1 MLALPL
7 LLLAASPLAIA
18 SSSSSSVSATPT
30 PLPASTSSKRG
41 ISARLSYGPGEAR
54 RVKGYAKAKRDVIP
68 PRMRHRQKR
77 HSGGLSDA
85 AGGSSVLEARA
96 DDEGLPPSWLLWAGA
111 RVDSKYNAGGGGFAA
126 AYAVEL
132 TKRATNGE
140 VTNHN
145 LDTSYSATVNVGTP
159 AQALDIVLDT
169 GSSDLWVADESCTTG
184 ACTSMSTYDA
194 SSSSSHVNVS
204 STFSIEYGSGTA
216 AGNLVQDLVTLGGF
230 SVASQTFAS
239 CNEVSTGLLST
250 GVSGIMGLS
259 WQALA
264 YSKATPWWI
273 TLAKSSSWSE
283 PLFAFHLARYR
294 NVANASPVEPDGGVA
309 TFGFLDSSL
318 YSGDI
323 TYTSVSSDAQ
333 YWQIPMDK
341 MTMQGKTVSLGS
353 SNMAAIDTG
362 TTLIGGPEAIITA
375 IYANIP
381 GSQRM
386 TGSYAPYFAY
396 PCDTNVDFEIT
407 FGGFTIKITDQDFNL
422 GRYTSDQS
430 MCTGAAYVQSL
441 SSSSPIQWIVGDAA
455 IKNTYTVFR
464 YSPAAVGFASLA
476 SDVTSSEAA
485 QSTTIPDASA
495 IQATS
500 VPASIA
506 SKTASAASASLTSAN
521 GASASGS
528 SSVSQTATEGTP
540 HVVTATEAAGSGS
553 NGNAASTSV
562 GSSADGGASTTG
574 GSNSSG
580 LAVRGVPSV
589 SSTLAA
595 VLFVMLGSA
604 MTML

>member
-7 LLLAASPLAIA
+7 FLLAASPLALA
-18 SSSSSSVSATPT
+18 STSSAPAAPT
-30 PLPASTSSKRG
+30 SLPASASSKRG
-41 ISARLSYGPGEAR
+41 ISAKLSHGPGEVR
-54 RVKGYAKAKRDVIP
+54 RAKGYAKAKRDAVS

-77 HSGGLSDA
+77 HSGRSRDVGS
-85 AGGSSVLEARA
+85 GSSSGSLEARA

-132 TKRATNGE
+132 TKRATTGE

-184 ACTSMSTYDA
+184 ACTSMTTYDA
-194 SSSSSHVNVS
+194 SSSTSHVNVS

-216 AGNLVQDLVTLGGF
+216 SGNLVQDLVTLGGF

-239 CNEVSTGLLST
+239 CDEVSTGLLST

-333 YWQIPMDK
+333 YWQIPMDS

-381 GSQRM
+381 GSERM

-396 PCDTNVDFEIT
+396 PCDTSVDFEIT

-476 SDVTSSEAA
+476 GDITFSEAA

-500 VPASIA
+500 VPASVT
-506 SKTASAASASLTSAN
+506 SRTASAASASLTSSSS
-521 GASASGS
+521 GASAS

-540 HVVTATEAAGSGS
+540 HVVTATAAAVSGS
-553 NGNAASTSV
+553 NGDAASTS
-562 GSSADGGASTTG
+562 GSSTAASTTA

-580 LAVRGVPSV
+580 MAVRGLPSF
-589 SSTLAA
+589 SSTITA
-595 VLFVMLGSA
+595 VLFVMIGSVV
-604 MTML
+604 TML

>member
-1 MLALPL
+1 MLALHL
-7 LLLAASPLAIA
+7 FLLAASSPLALA
-18 SSSSSSVSATPT
+18 SSSSAPAAPTSLPTSASS
-30 PLPASTSSKRG
+30 SSNRG
-41 ISARLSYGPGEAR
+41 ISARLSHGPGQIR
-54 RVKGYAKAKRDVIP
+54 RAKGYAKAKRDAVP

-77 HSGGLSDA
+77 HSGGLDN
-85 AGGSSVLEARA
+85 GGNGVLEARA
-96 DDEGLPPSWLLWAGA
+96 DEEGLPPSWLLWAGA

-184 ACTSMSTYDA
+184 ACTGMSTYDA

-216 AGNLVQDLVTLGGF
+216 SGNLVQDLVTLGGF
-230 SVASQTFAS
+230 SVASQTFAA
-239 CNEVSTGLLST
+239 CNEVSSGLLST

-381 GSQRM
+381 GSERM

-396 PCDTNVDFEIT
+396 PCDTTVDFEIT

-422 GRYTSDQS
+422 GRYTSDQT

-464 YSPAAVGFASLA
+464 YNPAAVGFANLA

-500 VPASIA
+500 VPASI
-506 SKTASAASASLTSAN
+506 SSRTASAASASLTSS
-521 GASASGS
+521 GATVSAST
-528 SSVSQTATEGTP
+528 SVSQTATEGTP
-540 HVVTATEAAGSGS
+540 RVVTATEATVSGS
-553 NGNAASTSV
+553 NGNGNAASTS
-562 GSSADGGASTTG
+562 GSSADAGASA
-574 GSNSSG
+574 SSG
-580 LAVRGVPSV
+580 SSSGAMAVRGVPSTAV
-589 SSTLAA
+589 AA
-595 VLFVMLGSA
+595 LFVMLGSA